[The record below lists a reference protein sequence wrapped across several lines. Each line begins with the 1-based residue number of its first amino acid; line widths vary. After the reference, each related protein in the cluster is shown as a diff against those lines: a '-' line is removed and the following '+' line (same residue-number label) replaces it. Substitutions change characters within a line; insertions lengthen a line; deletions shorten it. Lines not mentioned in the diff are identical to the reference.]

1 MQLKEGE
8 KISIIGAR
16 QLAGEDYFFAGHG
29 FPVLSAILAKR
40 LYNPNL
46 KICFESGA
54 IYSNPERLPHSVSD
68 IINYSSSQFPLDL
81 PEAFAMLERG
91 EVDVVGLSGAQV
103 DTMGNINS
111 TLINIEGKIKR
122 LPGSGG
128 ACDFASLSRKEYI
141 FMFHEPR
148 RLVEKVDYIT
158 SPGLQTR
165 PDKKIKLITNY
176 GVFKIGER
184 GVEALILASD
194 AEPEKVKNS
203 ASFNLDIR
211 GDAKRLE
218 DFTTEEINLL
228 RKLDVWGIVHR

>member
-8 KISIIGAR
+8 KVSIIGAR
-16 QLAGEDYFFAGHG
+16 QLAGEETFFAGHG

-81 PEAFAMLERG
+81 PDAFAMLERG
-91 EVDVVGLSGAQV
+91 VAEVVGLGGAQV
-103 DTMGNINS
+103 DSDGNLNS
-111 TLINIEGKIKR
+111 TLINSEGKMKR

-128 ACDFASLSRKEYI
+128 ACDFASLARKEYI
-141 FMFHEPR
+141 FMLHEIR
-148 RLVEKVDYIT
+148 RLVCKVDYLT

-165 PDKKIKLITNY
+165 PDKEINLITNF
-176 GVFKIGER
+176 GVFKILKS
-184 GVEALILASD
+184 GVEASALSAD
-194 AEPEKVKNS
+194 AEPEKVKKN
-203 ASFNLDIR
+203 ARFKINIKE
-211 GDAKRLE
+211 GIKRLE
-218 DFTTEEINLL
+218 DFTEEEIHLL
-228 RKLDVWGIVHR
+228 RKIDVYGVAHK

>member
-1 MQLKEGE
+1 MRLKEGE

-16 QLAGEDYFFAGHG
+16 QLAEEDSFFAGHG
-29 FPVLSAILAKR
+29 LPVLSAILAKK

-68 IINYSSSQFPLDL
+68 IINYSSSQFQLDL
-81 PEAFAMLERG
+81 PDAFAMLERG
-91 EVDVVGLSGAQV
+91 DVDVVGLSGAQV
-103 DTMGNINS
+103 DSKGNINS
-111 TLINIEGKIKR
+111 TLINAGKAIKR

-148 RLVEKVDYIT
+148 RLVDKVDYIT

-165 PDKKIKLITNY
+165 PDKEINLITNY
-176 GVFKIGER
+176 GVFKISES
-184 GVEALILASD
+184 GVEALILANDTS
-194 AEPEKVKNS
+194 PEKVKNN
-203 ASFNLDIR
+203 AGFNIDIK
-211 GDAKRLE
+211 DNAKMLE
-218 DFTTEEINLL
+218 DFTREEIELL
-228 RKLDVWGIVHR
+228 RKLDVYGVSHR